1 MRMGPYLPNT
11 SDIAL
16 WDDLVDRLRVL
27 DVGYLSGGSAWDG
40 RSSRYTR
47 PQDVQIP
54 DLIADLA
61 HAPHPRLRDAL
72 VALLFRHPEY
82 APTAREVATRMPRE
96 DRARLILLASILAA
110 AALRRAWKFTLD
122 IYLPGQLAIDAD
134 DIAAELGV
142 PFPATDYGRA
152 CLRALSALLA
162 RDQPFPFDYVRA
174 WEDVAE
180 HILDGLRLQAE

>member
-1 MRMGPYLPNT
+1 MRMVSYLPNT
-11 SDIAL
+11 PDIAL

-40 RSSRYTR
+40 RPSRYTG

-54 DLIADLA
+54 DLISDLA

-82 APTAREVATRMPRE
+82 APTARKVAARMPRE

-110 AALRRAWKFTLD
+110 AALRRAWMFTLD
-122 IYLPGQLAIDAD
+122 IYLPGQPAIDAD
-134 DIAAELGV
+134 GIAAELGV

-162 RDQPFPFDYVRA
+162 RDQPFPFDYARA
-174 WEDVAE
+174 WEGVAE
-180 HILDGLRLQAE
+180 HILDGLRRQAG

>member
-1 MRMGPYLPNT
+1 
-11 SDIAL
+11 DI
-16 WDDLVDRLRVL
+16 
-27 DVGYLSGGSAWDG
+27 GYLSGGSAWDG
-40 RSSRYTR
+40 RPSCYTG

-54 DLIADLA
+54 DLISDLA

-82 APTAREVATRMPRE
+82 ACIAREVAATMPRE
-96 DRARLILLASILAA
+96 AREARARLIVLASILA

-122 IYLPGQLAIDAD
+122 IYLPGQASIDVAG
-134 DIAAELGV
+134 IAVELGV
-142 PFPATDYGRA
+142 PSPADDYGRA

-162 RDQPFPFDYVRA
+162 RAQPFPFDYMRT

-180 HILDGLRLQAE
+180 HILDGLRTQAG

>member
-1 MRMGPYLPNT
+1 MMSYSPNT
-11 SDIAL
+11 PYMAL
-16 WDDLVDRLRVL
+16 WDDFVDRLKVL
-27 DVGYLSGGSAWDG
+27 DVDYLSGGSVWDG
-40 RSSRYTR
+40 RPSRYTG

-54 DLIADLA
+54 DLITDLA

-82 APTAREVATRMPRE
+82 APTAREVAAGMPRE
-96 DRARLILLASILAA
+96 DRARLILLAGILAA

-122 IYLPGQLAIDAD
+122 IYLPGQPSIDAD
-134 DIAAELGV
+134 GIAAALGV
-142 PFPATDYGRA
+142 PSPADDYGRA

-162 RDQPFPFDYVRA
+162 RDQPFPFDYMRA

-180 HILDGLRLQAE
+180 HILDGLRLQAG

>member
-1 MRMGPYLPNT
+1 MRTVSYLPN
-11 SDIAL
+11 SLDMVL
-16 WDDLVDRLRVL
+16 WDDLVDRLRGL

-40 RSSRYTR
+40 QPSCYTG

-54 DLIADLA
+54 DLISDLV

-82 APTAREVATRMPRE
+82 APTAHEVAAGMPRE
-96 DRARLILLASILAA
+96 DRVRLVVLASVLA

-122 IYLPGQLAIDAD
+122 IYLPGQPSIDAD
-134 DIAAELGV
+134 GIAAELGV
-142 PFPATDYGRA
+142 PSPAGDYGRA

-162 RDQPFPFDYVRA
+162 RDQPFPFDYMRA

-180 HILDGLRLQAE
+180 HILDGLRLQAG